1 MCQLC
6 SNLRHSGSPENF
18 SIHAQERRS
27 LLAALGSLPF
37 AALATG
43 HVANAQQPPK
53 PDNTLTPD
61 QALERLLRGNERYM
75 KGQSEPINFAATRAA
90 LAQGQNPYACIL
102 GCADSRVSPEFCFDE
117 ERGDLFVTRVAGNY
131 VTTALLASIEYT
143 VAVLHTPLI
152 MVLGHAECG
161 AVKAAIDAEQNQTD
175 FPGHIQSI
183 TTALAPAVRQVKAQ
197 HGNPDNLLNLVTRR
211 NVQLAVEQLKLSN
224 PILRPRVQ
232 QGSLKVVGGLY
243 HLDTGKVEL
252 IET

>member
-6 SNLRHSGSPENF
+6 SNRDSLSSPAAF
-18 SIHAQERRS
+18 SLHAQKRRS
-27 LLAALGSLPF
+27 VLTALGSLPF
-37 AALATG
+37 AALATAP
-43 HVANAQQPPK
+43 VAHAQQPPK

-90 LAQGQNPYACIL
+90 LTQGQNPYACIL

-183 TTALAPAVRQVKAQ
+183 TTALAPAVRQAKAQ
-197 HGNPDNLLNLVTRR
+197 QGSGNLLNLAIRQ
-211 NVQLAVEQLKLSN
+211 NVRLAVEQLRLSN
-224 PILRPRVQ
+224 PILRARVQ

-252 IET
+252 VET